1 MSNIKS
7 SSRNGV
13 IALNMVLIALLCLIV
28 FIPKTEAQLSG
39 ESTYIAVPSEANG
52 LTTGA
57 VYILDTSRQELVA
70 VAWNRNKNKI
80 MPLGYRNISSDA
92 NSVESE

>member
-1 MSNIKS
+1 MSIIKA

-13 IALNMVLIALLCLIV
+13 LALNIVLVSILCIV
-28 FIPKTEAQLSG
+28 VLVPQSEAQLSG
-39 ESTYIAVPSEANG
+39 ESTYIAIPSEANG

-57 VYILDTSRQELVA
+57 VYILNTSRQELVA

-80 MPLGYRNISSDA
+80 MPLGYRNISIDA
-92 NSVESE
+92 NSVEN

>member
-1 MSNIKS
+1 MSIIKA

-13 IALNMVLIALLCLIV
+13 LALNIVLVSILCIV
-28 FIPKTEAQLSG
+28 VLVPQSEAQLSG

-57 VYILDTSRQELVA
+57 VYILNTSRQELVA

-80 MPLGYRNISSDA
+80 MPLGYRNISIDA
-92 NSVESE
+92 NSVEN